1 VRKRAGGVCK
11 EVDRLERVALLR
23 YGEIHLKG
31 LNRPYFERALYN
43 NIVKALEP
51 YEGITVRKAEGRYYV
66 ENIGDDPRVFD
77 SIAKVFGII
86 SFSPAL
92 KVEKD
97 VAAIQKAAEVLLREA
112 MEAQAATQKETFTF
126 KVESRR
132 SDKSFYL
139 NSMEL
144 SRKVGGYLLRRIPNL
159 KVDVHNPMMTVN
171 VEVREWAY
179 VYCQIIP
186 GAGGMPV
193 GTNGKAVLLLSGG
206 IDSPVA
212 GWMIAKRGVE
222 ITAVHYHSFPYT
234 SERSKEK
241 VIDLCRIL
249 SQYCGEIKLH
259 VVPFTKIQ
267 QELYQKCP
275 HNMLTILM
283 RRFMMRIAEVVAHK
297 EDAKALVTGESL
309 GQVASQTIES
319 LCATNDAVSMPV
331 FRPLIGMDKI
341 EIMDLA
347 RRIGT
352 YETSILP
359 YEDCCTVFVPK
370 HPVTRPKLEKV
381 REAEKLVEGD
391 KLIEE
396 AVANIE
402 VLNIKR

>member
-1 VRKRAGGVCK
+1 M
-11 EVDRLERVALLR
+11 ERVALLR

-43 NIVKALEP
+43 NLIKALKP
-51 YEGITVRKAEGRYYV
+51 YEGVTVRKAEGRYYV

-97 VAAIQKAAEVLLREA
+97 INAIQKAAAALVRET
-112 MEAQAATQKETFTF
+112 MEAEAPSQGETFTF

-144 SRKVGGYLLRRIPNL
+144 SRRIGGYLLRNIPNL
-159 KVDVHNPMMTVN
+159 KVDVHNPRITVN
-171 VEVREWAY
+171 IEVREHAY
-179 VYCQIIP
+179 VYCRIIP

-222 ITAVHYHSFPYT
+222 LTAVHYHSFPYT

-259 VVPFTKIQ
+259 VVPFTRIQ

-283 RRFMMRIAEVVAHK
+283 RRFMMKIAEVVAHK

-309 GQVASQTIES
+309 GQVASQTMES

-347 RRIGT
+347 KRIGT

-359 YEDCCTVFVPK
+359 YEDCCTIFVPK
-370 HPVTRPKLEKV
+370 HPTTRPKLEKV

>member
-1 VRKRAGGVCK
+1 M
-11 EVDRLERVALLR
+11 ERVALLR

-43 NIVKALEP
+43 NIVNALKP
-51 YEGITVRKAEGRYYV
+51 YEGVTVRKAEGRYYV
-66 ENIGDDPRVFD
+66 ENIGDDPRIFD
-77 SIAKVFGII
+77 SVAKIFGII

-97 VAAIQKAAEVLLREA
+97 VAAIQKAAEVLVREV
-112 MEAQAATQKETFTF
+112 MEAKSSSPGEKITF

-132 SDKSFYL
+132 SDKSFPL

-144 SRKVGGYLLRRIPNL
+144 SPKVGAYLLRSIPNL
-159 KVDVHNPMMTVN
+159 KVDVHHPMITVN
-171 VEVREWAY
+171 VEVREQAY
-179 VYCQIIP
+179 VYCQVIP
-186 GAGGMPV
+186 AAGGMPV
-193 GTNGKAVLLLSGG
+193 GTNGKAALLLSGG

-222 ITAVHYHSFPYT
+222 LIAVHYHSFPYT
-234 SERSKEK
+234 SERAKEK

-259 VVPFTKIQ
+259 VVPFTRIQ

-275 HNMLTILM
+275 HNLLTILM

-309 GQVASQTIES
+309 GQVASQTMES
-319 LCATNDAVSMPV
+319 LCATNDAVSIPV

-347 RRIGT
+347 KKIGT

-370 HPVTRPKLEKV
+370 HPTTRPKLEMV

-396 AVANIE
+396 AIANIE
-402 VLNIKR
+402 VLNVKG

>member
-1 VRKRAGGVCK
+1 MEK
-11 EVDRLERVALLR
+11 VALLR

-31 LNRPYFERALYN
+31 LNRPYFERVLYN
-43 NIVKALEP
+43 NIVNALKP
-51 YEGITVRKAEGRYYV
+51 YGDITVRKAEGRYYV
-66 ENIGDDPRVFD
+66 ENMGDDPRIFD

-97 VAAIQKAAEVLLREA
+97 MGAIQKAAEVVLREA
-112 MEAQAATQKETFTF
+112 MEASDASRREAFTF

-144 SRKVGGYLLRRIPNL
+144 SRKVGAYLLKNVPNL
-159 KVDVHNPMMTVN
+159 KVDVHNPMVTVN
-171 VEVREWAY
+171 VEVRESAY
-179 VYCQIIP
+179 VYCRIIP
-186 GAGGMPV
+186 CAGGMPV
-193 GTNGKAVLLLSGG
+193 GTNGKAALLLSGG

-222 ITAVHYHSFPYT
+222 LTAVHYHSFPYT

-249 SQYCGEIKLH
+249 SQYCGEIRLN
-259 VVPFTKIQ
+259 VVPFTRIQ

-283 RRFMMRIAEVVAHK
+283 RRFMMRIAEVVARK
-297 EDAKALVTGESL
+297 EDAKALITGESL
-309 GQVASQTIES
+309 GQVASQTMES
-319 LCATNDAVSMPV
+319 LCATDDAVSMPV

-347 RRIGT
+347 RKIGT

-370 HPVTRPKLEKV
+370 HPTTKPKLEKV

-396 AVANIE
+396 AVAGIE
-402 VLNIKR
+402 VLNIKG